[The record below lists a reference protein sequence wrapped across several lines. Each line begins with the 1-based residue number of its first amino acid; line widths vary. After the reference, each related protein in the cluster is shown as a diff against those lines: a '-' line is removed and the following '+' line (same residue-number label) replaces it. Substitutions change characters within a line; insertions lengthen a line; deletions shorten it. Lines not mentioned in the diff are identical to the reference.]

1 MILAIGFRVRSVR
14 GTQFRRWVTAALGEY
29 LVKGFV
35 MDDARLKERGAI
47 AISMNCSRV
56 YPADAWIP

>member
-35 MDDARLKERGAI
+35 MADARLKERGAI

-56 YPADAWIP
+56 YPVDAWIP